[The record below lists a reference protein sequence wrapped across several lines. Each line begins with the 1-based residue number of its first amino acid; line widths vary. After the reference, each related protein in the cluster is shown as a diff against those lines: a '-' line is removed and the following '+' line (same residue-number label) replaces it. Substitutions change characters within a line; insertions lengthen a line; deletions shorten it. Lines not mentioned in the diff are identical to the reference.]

1 MVETPDKANFATEI
15 NTAQQSAPGPAQAMT
30 GRQAGE
36 RFEIAVLALQNT
48 TLFPETV
55 VPLAVGRPRSVAAV
69 EAALST
75 EEKLLACVTVSPD
88 TGNSSQ
94 DATPT
99 DLYEVGTLTM
109 IKRME
114 RLGETM
120 HIIAQGSDRIKVV
133 EWKQETPHLRAVRSE

>member
-1 MVETPDKANFATEI
+1 MSQPSETLPPDTQALPVSDPGAT
-15 NTAQQSAPGPAQAMT
+15 
-30 GRQAGE
+30 AGQP
-36 RFEIAVLALQNT
+36 FEIAVLALQNT

-75 EEKLLACVTVSPD
+75 EEKLLGCITVRAEVTS
-88 TGNSSQ
+88 TNQ
-94 DATPT
+94 DAGTV
-99 DLYEVGTLTM
+99 DLYQVGTLTM

-120 HIIAQGSDRIKVV
+120 HIIAQGMDRIKVV
-133 EWKQETPHLRAVRSE
+133 EWKQDDPYLRAVVEILPEI